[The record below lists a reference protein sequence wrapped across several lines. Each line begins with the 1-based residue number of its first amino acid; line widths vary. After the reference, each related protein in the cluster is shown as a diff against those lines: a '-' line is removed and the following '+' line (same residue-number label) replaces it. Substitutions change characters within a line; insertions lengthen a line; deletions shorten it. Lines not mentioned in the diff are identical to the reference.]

1 MPRINLLPWRA
12 ELRQQRKKEFFVALL
27 GAAVVGL
34 GLVYLSKL
42 TVEGW
47 VSNQLT
53 RNSILKNEIAALDK
67 QIEEIK
73 GLENQRE
80 RLIAR
85 MKVIGELQRSRP
97 EVVHLFDEIAKAVP
111 EGVHLTE
118 VKQTANRIELQGLAQ
133 SSTRVSTLMR
143 NIDASDWL
151 SDPGLDVVQT
161 VANSGPEHQSQF
173 KLFAQQ
179 VATATD
185 DDAKGG
191 DPKAGSAKAGAAKPN
206 TANPANARPNA
217 TNSAN
222 AKPNKVAAK

>member
-27 GAAVVGL
+27 GAAIVGL
-34 GLVYLSKL
+34 GLVYLTKL

-47 VSNQLT
+47 VNNQ
-53 RNSILKNEIAALDK
+53 RNRNTILQNEIAELDK

-85 MKVIGELQRSRP
+85 MKVIGELQRARP
-97 EVVHLFDEIAKAVP
+97 EVVHLFDEIVKAVP

-118 VKQTANRIELQGLAQ
+118 VKQTATRIELQGVAQ

-151 SDPGLDVVQT
+151 SDPALDVVQT
-161 VANSGPEHQSQF
+161 VGNGPEHQSQF
-173 KLFAQQ
+173 KLSAQQ
-179 VATATD
+179 VVTSTD
-185 DDAKGG
+185 DDAKG
-191 DPKAGSAKAGAAKPN
+191 DAK
-206 TANPANARPNA
+206 T
-217 TNSAN
+217 AN
-222 AKPNKVAAK
+222 AKPAAAKPVPAKPGNATPNKGAAK

>member
-12 ELRQQRKKEFFVALL
+12 ALRQQRKKEFVVALV

-34 GLVYLSKL
+34 GIAYLTKL
-42 TVEGW
+42 TVDGW
-47 VSNQLT
+47 ISNQRS
-53 RNSILKNEIAALDK
+53 RNAILSNEIGELDK

-85 MKVIGELQRSRP
+85 MKVIGELQRARP
-97 EVVHLFDEIAKAVP
+97 EVVHLFDELVKAVP

-118 VKQTANRIELQGLAQ
+118 VKQIGTRIELQGVAQ

-143 NIDASDWL
+143 NIDASEWIT
-151 SDPGLDVVQT
+151 DPGLDVVQT
-161 VANSGPEHQSQF
+161 TTTGPEHQSQF

-179 VATATD
+179 VATSTD
-185 DDAKGG
+185 DDAKG
-191 DPKAGSAKAGAAKPN
+191 DAK
-206 TANPANARPNA
+206 T
-217 TNSAN
+217 AN
-222 AKPNKVAAK
+222 AKPAAAKPAPAKPGNATPNKGAAK

>member
-1 MPRINLLPWRA
+1 MPRINLLPHRA
-12 ELRQQRKKEFFVALL
+12 ALRQQRKKEFFAALI
-27 GAAVVGL
+27 GAAVVGF
-34 GLVYLSKL
+34 GLVYISKL

-47 VSNQLT
+47 ISNQRD
-53 RNSILKNEIAALDK
+53 RNTILQNEIGELDK

-85 MKVIGELQRSRP
+85 MKVIGELQRARP
-97 EVVHLFDEIAKAVP
+97 EVVHLFDELVKAVP

-118 VKQTANRIELQGLAQ
+118 VKQTGTKIEMQGVAQ

-161 VANSGPEHQSQF
+161 VASGPEHQSQF

-179 VATATD
+179 VATSTD
-185 DDAKGG
+185 DDAKG
-191 DPKAGSAKAGAAKPN
+191 DK
-206 TANPANARPNA
+206 T
-217 TNSAN
+217 AN
-222 AKPNKVAAK
+222 AKPAAANKAPAAKPGTATPNKGAAK

>member
-12 ELRQQRKKEFFVALL
+12 ALRQQRKKEFVVALV

-34 GLVYLSKL
+34 GIAYLTKL
-42 TVEGW
+42 TVDGW
-47 VSNQLT
+47 ISNQRS
-53 RNSILKNEIAALDK
+53 RNAILSNEIGELDK

-85 MKVIGELQRSRP
+85 MKVIGELQRARP
-97 EVVHLFDEIAKAVP
+97 EVVHLFDEMVKAMP

-118 VKQTANRIELQGLAQ
+118 IKQTGNRVELQGIAQ

-151 SDPGLDVVQT
+151 RDPGLDVVQT
-161 VANSGPEHQSQF
+161 VATGPEHQSQF

-185 DDAKGG
+185 DDAKGA
-191 DPKAGSAKAGAAKPN
+191 DAK
-206 TANPANARPNA
+206 T
-217 TNSAN
+217 AN
-222 AKPNKVAAK
+222 AKPVGPKPGNASAKPNKGAVK

>member
-12 ELRQQRKKEFFVALL
+12 EQRQERKKQFFMALG
-27 GAAVVGL
+27 GAAVVAVGI
-34 GLVYLSKL
+34 VYLSKL

-47 VSNQLT
+47 ITNQSG
-53 RNSILKNEIAALDK
+53 RNTILKHEIAELDK

-97 EVVHLFDEIAKAVP
+97 EVVHLFDEIVKAVP
-111 EGVHLTE
+111 EGIHLTE
-118 VKQTANRIELQGLAQ
+118 VKQTGNHIELQGMAQ

-143 NIDASDWL
+143 NIDSSDWL

-161 VANSGPEHQSQF
+161 VANGPEHQSQF

-179 VATATD
+179 VATTND
-185 DDAKGG
+185 DDPKSDAKPSNAKPA
-191 DPKAGSAKAGAAKPN
+191 DPKQ
-206 TANPANARPNA
+206 
-217 TNSAN
+217 AN
-222 AKPNKVAAK
+222 AKPKGTAK

>member
-1 MPRINLLPWRA
+1 MPRINLLPHRA
-12 ELRQQRKKEFFVALL
+12 AARQKRKKDFISALVA
-27 GAAVVGL
+27 AAIAAGVITWATNWMVD
-34 GLVYLSKL
+34 SSI
-42 TVEGW
+42 
-47 VSNQLT
+47 SNQRA
-53 RNSILKNEIAALDK
+53 RNAILQNEIAELDK

-85 MKVIGELQRSRP
+85 MKVIGELQRARP
-97 EVVHLFDEIAKAVP
+97 EVVHLFDELVKAVP

-118 VKQTANRIELQGLAQ
+118 VKQIGTRIELQGVAQ

-161 VANSGPEHQSQF
+161 VASGPEHQSQF

-179 VATATD
+179 VVTSTD
-185 DDAKGG
+185 DDAKS
-191 DPKAGSAKAGAAKPN
+191 DAKTGNAKPAPAKPAPAKPGNANPNKGAAK
-206 TANPANARPNA
+206 
-217 TNSAN
+217 
-222 AKPNKVAAK
+222 

>member
-12 ELRQQRKKEFFVALL
+12 EQRQERKKQFFMAL
-27 GAAVVGL
+27 GAAAVVGI
-34 GLVYLSKL
+34 GIVYLSKL

-47 VSNQLT
+47 VTNQRSRNTILT
-53 RNSILKNEIAALDK
+53 TEIAELDK

-97 EVVHLFDEIAKAVP
+97 EIVHLFDEIVKAVP

-118 VKQTANRIELQGLAQ
+118 VKQTGNRIELQGMAQ

-143 NIDASDWL
+143 NIDASSWL
-151 SDPGLDVVQT
+151 ADPGLDVVQT
-161 VANSGPEHQSQF
+161 VASNGPAAEHQSQF

-179 VATATD
+179 VATTNE
-185 DDAKGG
+185 DDAKTDAKPSNAKPG
-191 DPKAGSAKAGAAKPN
+191 DPKQ
-206 TANPANARPNA
+206 
-217 TNSAN
+217 AN
-222 AKPNKVAAK
+222 AKPKGTAK

>member
-27 GAAVVGL
+27 GAAVVGM
-34 GLVYLSKL
+34 GIVYLTKL

-47 VSNQLT
+47 ISNQ
-53 RNSILKNEIAALDK
+53 RNRNTILQNEIAELDK

-85 MKVIGELQRSRP
+85 MKVIGELQRARP
-97 EVVHLFDEIAKAVP
+97 EVVHLFDELVKAVP

-118 VKQTANRIELQGLAQ
+118 VKQTGTRIELQGIAQ

-151 SDPGLDVVQT
+151 SDPALDVVQT
-161 VANSGPEHQSQF
+161 VATGPEHQSQF

-179 VATATD
+179 VATSTD
-185 DDAKGG
+185 DDAKGDAKG
-191 DPKAGSAKAGAAKPN
+191 ATAAPAAAKAAARLAAAKPANATPNKGAAK
-206 TANPANARPNA
+206 
-217 TNSAN
+217 
-222 AKPNKVAAK
+222 

>member
-12 ELRQQRKKEFFVALL
+12 EQRQERKKQFFMALG
-27 GAAVVGL
+27 GAAIVAVGI
-34 GLVYLSKL
+34 VYLSKL

-47 VSNQLT
+47 ITNQSGRNTILT
-53 RNSILKNEIAALDK
+53 HEIAELDK

-97 EVVHLFDEIAKAVP
+97 EVVHLFDEIVKAVP
-111 EGVHLTE
+111 EGIHLTE
-118 VKQTANRIELQGLAQ
+118 VKQTGNHIELQGMAQ

-143 NIDASDWL
+143 NIDSSDWL

-161 VANSGPEHQSQF
+161 VANGPEHQSQF

-179 VATATD
+179 VATTTD
-185 DDAKGG
+185 DDPKSDAKPSNAKPA
-191 DPKAGSAKAGAAKPN
+191 DPKQ
-206 TANPANARPNA
+206 
-217 TNSAN
+217 AN
-222 AKPNKVAAK
+222 AKPKGTAK